1 MEREGRMIVEAVEG
15 IVEEKLR
22 KMLREKKEE
31 DRKKD
36 ERMEELE
43 EKVRRLER
51 KIERLEQSG
60 GKRKR
65 EDSEES
71 RAGKKKWWAG
81 EGERNE
87 DDFRKRNIII
97 RVEKEKWEG
106 KETNWEKVKELF
118 TEGRKVKVKVRE
130 VIVVGQRGIWLTILV
145 KLGDEEEKRRVLEA
159 RRRAGNTIGVKIHE
173 DKPVERRVRER
184 EEGRREVHRCTG
196 RSAEEEITRG
206 MEEKLL
212 LSPEEEKE
220 EGRERKQAK

>member
-51 KIERLEQSG
+51 KIERLEQRG

-71 RAGKKKWWAG
+71 MAGKKKWWAG
-81 EGERNE
+81 EGKRNE

-118 TEGRKVKVKVRE
+118 AEGPEGEGEGK
-130 VIVVGQRGIWLTILV
+130 RGDSGGAERDWLTILV
-145 KLGDEEEKRRVLEA
+145 KLGDEEEKEA
-159 RRRAGNTIGVKIHE
+159 GFGGEEKG
-173 DKPVERRVRER
+173 REL
-184 EEGRREVHRCTG
+184 HR
-196 RSAEEEITRG
+196 SQDTRG
-206 MEEKLL
+206 
-212 LSPEEEKE
+212 
-220 EGRERKQAK
+220 